1 VAIQLTD
8 VTVIV
13 NNETVG
19 IIPNSLKWTEGFGEQ
34 AVRAV
39 SIGGGK
45 TEQVFANDLESN
57 YSKVSFDLPSTVQ
70 NIELARGWKTNTNA
84 NTVSVMAENAD
95 GPVVRTFTQAA
106 LTADYEVEIGVDSNI
121 PIEFM
126 TNSAT

>member
-19 IIPNSLKWTEGFGEQ
+19 IIPNSLSWTEGFGEQ

-45 TEQVFANDLESN
+45 TEQVFANDLETN
-57 YSKVSFDLPSTVQ
+57 YSKVSFELPTTVG
-70 NIELARGWKTNTNA
+70 NTDLAREWKTNTNA
-84 NTVSVMAENAD
+84 NVVSVMAENAD
-95 GPVVRTFTQAA
+95 GRVVRTFTQAA
-106 LTADYEVEIGVDSNI
+106 LTADYEVETGPDANI
-121 PIEFM
+121 AIEFM